1 MLENKKIQEL
11 KKKLALADQNV
22 NAYRKFFD
30 FSSEAIIVH
39 IDGIVT
45 DVNETVT
52 DMFGYTREELIN
64 KNIIN
69 IIPLKKYIPTILDRM
84 KNESN
89 SVYTIEGVHKNGLII
104 PIELRARTIKTAQGH
119 IRLTSARD
127 ISNQIRTE
135 NSLRIKNEELILS
148 KDAVSEQERKF
159 ETLFNLSFNAYVIH
173 KDGVIQEVNDVFTEL
188 YGYTKDD
195 AKGLNIYKT
204 LYPNK
209 EKIERIIKKREP
221 EKRSY
226 FVGKQMRKDGSLFDA
241 EIIGSYEILNGEEVR
256 LVTIKDISE
265 LVRSEQQLKEQNKE
279 LLNRNRELEL
289 VSEEVVSS
297 RNTFYQSIHDNQFNI
312 SENDL
317 KKVTVY
323 GRWDYNF
330 QENKFSWTD
339 EVKDIVGYDADS
351 INSTIETFIENV
363 HPEDRD
369 DLERAFFQA
378 LKSRNL
384 FKAEFRFNSK
394 DGQEKYVLAQ
404 GVADYT
410 EDKSVSTIIGTMID
424 ITDRKM
430 IENNLKR
437 QKDHYLKLNE
447 ELIIS
452 RKKAEDSEK
461 LKTSFFSNMSHEIR
475 TPMNGILGFSSLL
488 MEPELSDEERLEYSQ
503 VIVDSGKRLL
513 HIVNDILDI
522 SKLQSDTFKI
532 LKSETKVNRLLD
544 TLYSLFSQEKKVQDG
559 HIKFTL
565 QKPLCDEDCLITTDH
580 NRLNQILTNLLSNAM
595 KFTEK
600 GRINFGYRVVGDA
613 LNFFVEDSGIGVP
626 DDMKEKI
633 FEPFRQV
640 EGHLVKEHGG
650 TGLGLAISRKLT
662 HLLGGEMALDSKEGQ
677 GSKFSFTLP
686 YNKSLADVNVKKTVL
701 PQKNL
706 KESIKDICLLIA
718 EDDEINFLFYKS
730 FLGNR
735 LRLLRAKNGQEAIDM
750 VKTNAEIDIILM
762 DVKMPLMSGI
772 EAMKKIKSFM
782 PKLPIIAQTAYAM
795 PEDKKMVFDAGAD
808 DYISKPI
815 NRRLLLEKIK
825 ELCHIK

>member
-1 MLENKKIQEL
+1 MLESKKMQDL
-11 KKKLALADQNV
+11 RKKLAVAEKNV
-22 NAYRKFFD
+22 DAYRSFFD
-30 FSSEAIIVH
+30 FSDESIIVH
-39 IDGIVT
+39 RNGIVT
-45 DVNETVT
+45 DINQTVT
-52 DMFGYTREELIN
+52 DMFGYSREELIDR
-64 KNIIN
+64 NIVQ
-69 IIPLKKYIPTILDRM
+69 IIPMKKYIPLIMD
-84 KNESN
+84 KIQNETSIP
-89 SVYTIEGVHKNGLII
+89 YTIEGLHKNGLII
-104 PIELRARTIKTAQGH
+104 PLEVRGRTIDGSPDSLRVTAV
-119 IRLTSARD
+119 RD
-127 ISNQIRTE
+127 ISNQINTE
-135 NSLRIKNEELILS
+135 NTLRLRNEELLQS
-148 KDAVSEQERKF
+148 KDVVSEQERKF

-173 KDGVIQEVNDVFTEL
+173 KEGIIQEVNDVFTDL
-188 YGYTKDD
+188 YGYSKEE
-195 AKGLNIYKT
+195 AKGLNIFET

-209 EKIERIIKKREP
+209 EEIESTWKDHIL
-221 EKRSY
+221 EKRSC
-226 FVGKQMRKDGSLFDA
+226 FVGKQQRKDGSLFDA
-241 EIIGSYEILNGEEVR
+241 EIIASYEILNGEEVR

-265 LVRSEQQLKEQNKE
+265 LAQSEQRLKEKNKE
-279 LLNRNRELEL
+279 LINRNRELEL
-289 VSEEVVSS
+289 VSEEVVTS
-297 RNTFYQSIHDNQFNI
+297 RNTFYQSIHDSQSNI
-312 SENDL
+312 SEKDL

-330 QENKFSWTD
+330 QENRFSWTD
-339 EVKDIVGYDADS
+339 EVTDIVGYETDS
-351 INSTIETFIENV
+351 INSTIETFIEHV

-369 DLERAFFQA
+369 ELEVAFFQS

-384 FKAEFRFNSK
+384 FKSEFRFNSN
-394 DGQEKYVLAQ
+394 DGHEKYVLAQ
-404 GVADYT
+404 GVADYN
-410 EDKSVSTIIGTMID
+410 EDDSVRSLIGTMID
-424 ITDRKM
+424 ITDRKT
-430 IENNLKR
+430 IENRLKR

-532 LKSETKVNRLLD
+532 MKSDTKVNRLLD
-544 TLYSLFSQEKKVQDG
+544 TLYSLFSQEAKVQSG
-559 HIKFTL
+559 AIKFTL
-565 QKPLCDEDCLITTDH
+565 NKPLNDEQCIMTTDH
-580 NRLNQILTNLLSNAM
+580 NRLNQIITNLLSNAM

-600 GRINFGYRVVGDA
+600 GHINFGYRVVGDA
-613 LNFFVEDSGIGVP
+613 LNFYVEDSGIGVP

-662 HLLGGEMALDSKEGQ
+662 HLLGGHMTLDSSEGK
-677 GSKFSFTLP
+677 GSKFDFTLP
-686 YNKSLADVNVKKTVL
+686 YNKPKVEEVVEVVET
-701 PQKNL
+701 PQKTL
-706 KESIKDICLLIA
+706 KDSIKDICLLIA
-718 EDDEINFLFYKS
+718 EDDEVNFLFYKS

-735 LRLLRAKNGQEAIDM
+735 LKLLRAHNGQEAIDM
-750 VKTNAEIDIILM
+750 VKNQPEIDIVLM
-762 DVKMPLMSGI
+762 DVKMPVMSGI

-815 NRRLLLEKIK
+815 NRRHLLEKIK
-825 ELCHIK
+825 TLCVVK